1 MNRGGRPGGAFR
13 DHYGKQIPD
22 GRLQCLQC
30 DALIRNRADRLKTHL
45 KTCIQSASQ
54 STLEESVRDS
64 QNTHPVPDVST
75 FEEDGS
81 LLPLSRTDHPVS
93 HTPTAMHEDSSD
105 TEVELPQKRAAPSP
119 TTASQ
124 GKIARGQLSLSN
136 YFVRTSGSERRK
148 LQLKWA
154 KAFYKVSKFGNVFFD
169 IFTLTN
175 YPYSIV

>member
-13 DHYGKQIPD
+13 DHYGKQLHD

-30 DALIRNRADRLKTHL
+30 DTLIRNRADRLKNHL
-45 KTCIQSASQ
+45 KSCSSLSIQSASQ
-54 STLEESVRDS
+54 STLEESVSDS
-64 QNTHPVPDVST
+64 QNTHLVPDVRT
-75 FEEDGS
+75 VEEDGS

-93 HTPTAMHEDSSD
+93 PTPTAMHEDSSA

-119 TTASQ
+119 TTASRE
-124 GKIARGQLSLSN
+124 KIARGQLSLSN
-136 YFVRTSGSERRK
+136 YFVRTSGSERKK

-169 IFTLTN
+169 IF
-175 YPYSIV
+175 YPY